1 MEMSEMDENVLEL
14 PGVELIDKP
23 VQPALVHKAKKLP
36 VKWIAGIVALLAIA
50 GAVIAMWPTPVS
62 YIDDAQIYPGTD
74 CIKDVNAFFVDD
86 YHGVLANGIPAC
98 VFANVPVKPD
108 RFAATMSLV
117 QAGEIKVEDFCTRLN
132 ESFWKQP
139 DFYPNVGALYDS
151 YISPQ
156 RDADGTLR
164 RGVYGYGSY
173 ISELLAGVS
182 PGDKFSSCVY
192 IHTAPFVSTFQGL
205 AFKATVYGGN
215 GTDIAFKQD
224 HFSDGTIGTGSIDY
238 SGYFTIDMEPK
249 YLLLEPAFPYIYG
262 NWSQKVRL
270 DIQVAPNTPKGK
282 YMLVMSPS
290 GKIPSEIDSEWSWKY
305 LTSYMRA
312 TGFYQ
317 DILMMGVEVA

>member
-1 MEMSEMDENVLEL
+1 MREMDENLEL
-14 PGVELIDKP
+14 PGVELENKVIKEA
-23 VQPALVHKAKKLP
+23 PAKQARRWNKKAA
-36 VKWIAGIVALLAIA
+36 IGIIALLAIA

-74 CIKDVNAFFVDD
+74 CIKDVNSFFVGG
-86 YHGVLANGIPAC
+86 YKGLLVNGIPEC
-98 VFANVPVKPD
+98 VFANVPEKPD
-108 RFAATMSLV
+108 RFGPTMSLV

-139 DFYPNVGALYDS
+139 DFYPNSGALYDS
-151 YISPQ
+151 YINPS

-192 IHTAPFVSTFQGL
+192 IHTAPFISTFQGL
-205 AFKATVYGGN
+205 AFSAKVYGGN
-215 GTDIAFKQD
+215 GSSIVFKQD
-224 HFSDGTIGTGSIDY
+224 HFSDGTTGTGNIDY
-238 SGYFTIDMEPK
+238 SRYFTVNIEPR
-249 YLLLEPAFPYIYG
+249 YILLEPAFPYIYG

-270 DIQVAPNTPKGK
+270 DIIVAPNTPPGK

-290 GKIPSEIDSEWSWKY
+290 GQIPSEIDSEWSWKY
-305 LTSYMRA
+305 LTSYMRG

-317 DILMMGVEVA
+317 DILMIGVEVS